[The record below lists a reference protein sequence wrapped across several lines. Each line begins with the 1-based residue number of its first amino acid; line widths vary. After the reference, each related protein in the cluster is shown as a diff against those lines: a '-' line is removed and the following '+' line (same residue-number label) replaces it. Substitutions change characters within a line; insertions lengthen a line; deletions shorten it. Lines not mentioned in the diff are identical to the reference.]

1 MEPSEDTLAGMLSN
15 TIAGRICNYLD
26 FNGGGYVVD
35 GACASGML
43 AVATAAEKLASGA
56 ADFVLA
62 GGVDVSL
69 DPLELV
75 GFARLGAL
83 TRGDMNVYDASRS
96 GFIPGEGCGFVALK
110 RLEDA
115 RADGD
120 YVYATIRGWGI
131 STDGKGGITKPRAET
146 QAEMIRRAYSRA
158 GFAASEVAF
167 VEGHGTGTPVGDPVE
182 LAGVQQAAQT
192 DGPVEARSIGMTSL
206 KSLIGHTKRRRASLR

>member
-1 MEPSEDTLAGMLSN
+1 MLSPKRWKRSTKAHWWSRVKTPWPGCCRTRLQAGSAITSISTAAGMSW
-15 TIAGRICNYLD
+15 TVR
-26 FNGGGYVVD
+26 
-35 GACASGML
+35 ASGML

-131 STDGKGGITKPRAET
+131 STDGKGWNSQAPRRNSGRNDPSRIFGSGSRPARLPLSKDTELVLPSGTLSNWPASSKPR
-146 QAEMIRRAYSRA
+146 RRTGPSRL
-158 GFAASEVAF
+158 AASA
-167 VEGHGTGTPVGDPVE
+167 
-182 LAGVQQAAQT
+182 
-192 DGPVEARSIGMTSL
+192 
-206 KSLIGHTKRRRASLR
+206 